1 MLTLRQLGCI
11 ILPERKWFQLVDYT
25 EQKDPIF
32 LEELVFFPVSIFKRL
47 MRREFAL
54 LITTTA
60 VLSFMASM
68 AWGRDVDP
76 RVHQHLF
83 GVGQEDSEC
92 E

>member
-11 ILPERKWFQLVDYT
+11 ILPERKWVQLVDYT
-25 EQKDPIF
+25 AQKDPID

-47 MRREFAL
+47 MNREFDPL
-54 LITTTA
+54 VTTTA
-60 VLSFMASM
+60 VLSFLASK
-68 AWGRDVDP
+68 AWCRDVDP